1 MKKLLK
7 RPMSTLNCLVHVV
20 ERTPKMARTTQVEE
34 QISPFAADCILPS
47 RWTAKDPSEIRRQ
60 VTAMHS
66 WDGLTC
72 SAPNS
77 YDPPGIPCCTS
88 RRGASRNG
96 SNKWWLHWWLRNS
109 PSGANLE
116 DVDLVGL
123 DGLLRLSPGEA
134 LFSSC
139 PSLMS

>member
-1 MKKLLK
+1 
-7 RPMSTLNCLVHVV
+7 MSTLNCLVHVV

-77 YDPPGIPCCTS
+77 YDPPGIYTS
-88 RRGASRNG
+88 RRGASRDG
-96 SNKWWLHWWLRNS
+96 SNRWLLHWWLRNS
-109 PSGANLE
+109 TSVVNLE

-123 DGLLRLSPGEA
+123 DGPPQLSPAEV
-134 LFSSC
+134 LFFH
-139 PSLMS
+139 PSVLDAVK